1 MTTTNGAELR
11 QIIEVAQAYE
21 AERKAINKNIADHW
35 DEAEARGYDTK
46 ALKAVKALMEA
57 DPDKLAEHEAIT
69 DTYKQALGL

>member
-21 AERKAINKNIADHW
+21 AERKAINKNLADHW

-46 ALKAVKALMEA
+46 ALMEA
-57 DPDKLAEHEAIT
+57 DPDKLAELEAIT

>member
-21 AERKAINKNIADHW
+21 AERKAINKNLSDHW

-57 DPDKLAEHEAIT
+57 DPDKLAELEAIT